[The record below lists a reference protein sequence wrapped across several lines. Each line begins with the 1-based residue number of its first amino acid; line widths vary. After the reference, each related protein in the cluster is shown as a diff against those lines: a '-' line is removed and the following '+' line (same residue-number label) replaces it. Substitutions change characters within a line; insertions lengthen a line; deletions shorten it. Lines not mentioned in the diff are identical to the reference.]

1 VSVAEVIYTLLG
13 NDSSHIISCHFCYRF
28 LVEEGRAGQ
37 PKMMTVGVH
46 CRLAR
51 PARAAALA
59 EFMDYAKSYGREVWI
74 CTREQVANHWYEN
87 HLPRGVGS
95 PIKTGGPSSPVSI
108 FGSSSGGGG
117 GGGGGIFSGSTG
129 GGDGGYSGST
139 GGGGGG
145 GYSGSTGGGGYS
157 SGGGGGSG
165 SSGGAPAPAP
175 SSSMAS
181 RFAFLGNITAPRDE
195 PDKGA
200 ASSPAAPMEDDGD
213 II

>member
-1 VSVAEVIYTLLG
+1 VVTILLM
-13 NDSSHIISCHFCYRF
+13 SYLFYRRF

-37 PKMMTVGVH
+37 PKMMTVGLH

-87 HLPRGVGS
+87 HLPRGVGN
-95 PIKTGGPSSPVSI
+95 PIKPVAVGAPSSSMP
-108 FGSSSGGGG
+108 SGG
-117 GGGGGIFSGSTG
+117 FVSPF
-129 GGDGGYSGST
+129 
-139 GGGGGG
+139 GGGG
-145 GYSGSTGGGGYS
+145 GYSGSTGGGG
-157 SGGGGGSG
+157 GFSG
-165 SSGGAPAPAP
+165 SSGGVGGGGFGSSSGGGSPAAAP
-175 SSSMAS
+175 SSGTAS

-195 PDKGA
+195 VDKGA
-200 ASSPAAPMEDDGD
+200 SPSPVASMEEEGD

>member
-1 VSVAEVIYTLLG
+1 MSVAEVIYTLLG

-117 GGGGGIFSGSTG
+117 GGGIFSGSTG